1 MEILYG
7 FTPCM
12 IPTVVEGTKSL
23 ALNLAFEAMAQT
35 RAAAHQELQR
45 AREHMQQRNQGCP
58 VSFSI
63 GEEVW
68 LDGRNL
74 LILGHRKFSLC
85 QYGPLRI
92 RRRIS
97 NWAYK
102 LELPTQWK
110 VHPVFHVNLLS
121 RYQQMEV
128 HGAQQPWILPD
139 LIKGSEEWEVEA
151 ILGHKQNK

>member
-1 MEILYG
+1 
-7 FTPCM
+7 M

-23 ALNLAFEAMAQT
+23 ALNSAFEAMAQT

-45 AREHMQQRNQGCP
+45 ARERMQLRNQGRP
-58 VSFSI
+58 VLFSI

-74 LILGHRKFSLC
+74 PIPGHRKFSPHR
-85 QYGPLRI
+85 YGPLRI
-92 RRRIS
+92 RQRIS

-102 LELPTQWK
+102 FELPAQWK
-110 VHPVFHVNLLS
+110 VHPMFHVNLLS

-128 HGAQQPWILPD
+128 HSAQQPWILPD
-139 LIKGSEEWEVEA
+139 LIEGSEEWEVEA